1 MKPLVE
7 LFPLIED
14 KIVAPVCI
22 AMGPVWPVA
31 KFAARIGGEPVCYQM
46 DLYQSVRL
54 TEGIREVGCGA
65 TVALHADLWDLP
77 QTFKTVVLPAQYD
90 ADRELKIDLIEQAW
104 HVLEPGGKFI
114 VVSEHIKDSLFA
126 KQLKKQ
132 FGKCSM
138 APANKI
144 GSVFWA
150 TKEAGE
156 TRERRRHETNFHA
169 KIGAGPSMNFV
180 IRPGLFS
187 YGEFDMGSRAML
199 EVAELKAGDRVLD
212 MGSGCG
218 AVGCLANQ
226 KIAPGGTVTFVD
238 SNLRAIA
245 LSELNAKA
253 NGLTDFKVHAAS
265 YFEGLPA
272 ESFDVVLANPPY
284 YANAE
289 IARLFVD
296 AARGLLAP
304 GGRFF
309 FVTKMPT
316 ATVGEVFEA
325 FGDCSVIEN
334 RGYSVVLAEK
344 R

>member
-14 KIVAPVCI
+14 KIVAPVCV
-22 AMGPVWPVA
+22 ATGPVWPVA
-31 KFAARIGGEPVCYQM
+31 KFCHRIGGAPVCFQM
-46 DLYQSVRL
+46 DLVQAARL
-54 TEGIREVGCGA
+54 DEGLREVGSPA
-65 TVALHADLWDLP
+65 TVAAYPDLWDLP
-77 QTFKTVVLPAQYD
+77 TKFKTVVLPALYD

-104 HVLEPGGKFI
+104 HVLEPGGKFV
-114 VVSEHIKDSLFA
+114 VVSEHFKDSLFA
-126 KQLKKQ
+126 KQLKKI

-138 APANKI
+138 APASKA

-150 TKEAGE
+150 TKVDDGP
-156 TRERRRHETNFHA
+156 RDRRRHEVSFHA
-169 KIGAGPSMNFV
+169 KVGDFPSLNIV
-180 IRPGLFS
+180 TRPGLFS
-187 YGEFDMGSRAML
+187 YGEFDKGSRAML

-218 AVGCLANQ
+218 AVGCLAAQ
-226 KIAPGGTVTFVD
+226 RIQPGGSVTFVD
-238 SNLRAIA
+238 SHLRALA

-253 NGLTDFKVHAAS
+253 NGVTNFRVHGATH
-265 YFEGLPA
+265 FEGLQA
-272 ESFDVVLANPPY
+272 GSFDVALANPPY
-284 YANAE
+284 YANAD

-316 ATVGEVFEA
+316 ATVGEIFDA

-344 R
+344 T